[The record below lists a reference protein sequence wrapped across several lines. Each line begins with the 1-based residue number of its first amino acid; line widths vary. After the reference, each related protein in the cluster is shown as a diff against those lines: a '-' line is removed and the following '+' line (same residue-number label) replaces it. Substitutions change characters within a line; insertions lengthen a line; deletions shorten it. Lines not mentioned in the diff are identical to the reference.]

1 VTASQPSAATLL
13 DAFAERLR
21 AVDGEVAVVPGVA
34 AARDHIAGL
43 CRASGGDIVATVEG
57 IGYAPPGAGSAA
69 DADAQRIAR
78 AASGV
83 SVARLGVAE
92 TGSVLLAPA
101 SRRDRLVAVLPPLH
115 VVVLHATAL
124 CASLDAAAA
133 QMGALLEGGG
143 AYLTLVTGP
152 SRTAD
157 IERVIT
163 VGAHGPRR
171 LHVVVI
177 EGGT

>member
-1 VTASQPSAATLL
+1 MSPATAALL

-21 AVDGEVAVVPGVA
+21 AVDGEVSISSGVA
-34 AARDHIAGL
+34 ATRDHIAALCTEAGGEVVASAEGL
-43 CRASGGDIVATVEG
+43 EFAPTGAVA
-57 IGYAPPGAGSAA
+57 GADHA
-69 DADAQRIAR
+69 RIAH
-78 AASGV
+78 AACGI

-101 SRRDRLVAVLPPLH
+101 SRGDRLVALLPPLH
-115 VVVLHATAL
+115 VVVLRESAL
-124 CASLDAAAA
+124 CRSLDDAAA
-133 QMGALLEGGG
+133 QMAPLLDAG
-143 AYLTLVTGP
+143 AYLSLVTGP

-171 LHVVVI
+171 VHVAVVR
-177 EGGT
+177 